1 MSKKHWLSMLM
12 IFGGGSFASAQ
23 PEVTKTP
30 YVVQGPSV
38 ELAGFSDEPTTT
50 LLDAGAVD
58 GRRELRCKPARN
70 SIQRVVLKA
79 KLTSTFKDD
88 DVAKPQLTMP
98 GMQIAADVS
107 VRSIDADGTINY
119 TMMFDSGTTFD
130 DKGVDPMTTQLL
142 RDAMKELES
151 VTASISTSDRL
162 ITRDANF
169 ATKSQ
174 SPLARQF
181 MDTISQSARSMSAPL
196 PAEAVGIGA
205 SWRVTHH
212 PIVNGVRTATDAVY
226 TLTAMDVDVI
236 TLNVQIRL
244 SAESQTIKMPS
255 SDKIE
260 MRLKSMSGTS
270 EGSMK
275 LNLGQLITTDASTS
289 TSCDVTMEV
298 RNGKTV
304 REIAQSTTITARCYE
319 ERRVE
324 RMGPDVEPPS
334 NAKE

>member
-1 MSKKHWLSMLM
+1 M
-12 IFGGGSFASAQ
+12 
-23 PEVTKTP
+23 
-30 YVVQGPSV
+30 
-38 ELAGFSDEPTTT
+38 
-50 LLDAGAVD
+50 
-58 GRRELRCKPARN
+58 
-70 SIQRVVLKA
+70 
-79 KLTSTFKDD
+79 
-88 DVAKPQLTMP
+88 
-98 GMQIAADVS
+98 
-107 VRSIDADGTINY
+107 
-119 TMMFDSGTTFD
+119 
-130 DKGVDPMTTQLL
+130 
-142 RDAMKELES
+142 
-151 VTASISTSDRL
+151 
-162 ITRDANF
+162 
-169 ATKSQ
+169 
-174 SPLARQF
+174 
-181 MDTISQSARSMSAPL
+181 
-196 PAEAVGIGA
+196 
-205 SWRVTHH
+205 THH

-298 RNGKTV
+298 RNGETV